1 MKVEDLVLIAGVAG
15 LVFIAAGFFS
25 RRAQASTSSSVP
37 ANSMHPGLFSSPYW
51 KSLSDPLYLERQAA
65 AEAAWGQRNQPVDGW
80 TVG

>member
-15 LVFIAAGFFS
+15 LVFIATSFFSS
-25 RRAQASTSSSVP
+25 RRAQAAGSSVP

-51 KSLSDPLYLERQAA
+51 QSLADPMYLERQAA
-65 AEAAWGQRNQPVDGW
+65 AEAAWYQQQTPVEGW

>member
-25 RRAQASTSSSVP
+25 RRAQAAAGTNVP

-51 KSLSDPLYLERQAA
+51 QSLADPMYLERQAA
-65 AEAAWGQRNQPVDGW
+65 AEAAWGRQNATVDGW

>member
-25 RRAQASTSSSVP
+25 RRAKAATAAVP

-51 KSLSDPLYLERQAA
+51 QSLADPMYLERQAA
-65 AEAAWGQRNQPVDGW
+65 AEAAWGRQNPPVDGW